1 MNRTLFWI
9 AVVAVI
15 VVAVVAGVVS
25 YDHLHTVAI
34 AAGEQSWIA
43 KLVPLSAD
51 GLLVSASLSAFVAKW
66 QDRKV
71 HGMTKLSLAV
81 GLSASVAANI
91 ASPFVGTLTGTG
103 QDILAAIVGAWP
115 AIALALSFEE
125 VLRLSS
131 MWKTEVTMEVA
142 ALPEIV
148 EVPLAEVVAMAEVE
162 ASNETNISDV
172 ARKFSS
178 AESSEVAAMKST
190 SDRSSEVIP
199 EVETPKVEKEVATL
213 PEVASPSVRKSV
225 TATAPKSGNA
235 GTSVKAE
242 ALAYLAVKPNTPA
255 SMLAERFGR
264 SDRWA
269 RGLRKEFQEAQLVAA

>member
-1 MNRTLFWI
+1 MNKTLFWI

-15 VVAVVAGVVS
+15 VVALVAGIVS
-25 YDHLHTVAI
+25 YDHLHTVAV

-66 QDRKV
+66 QGRKV

-81 GLSASVAANI
+81 GLTASVAANI
-91 ASPFVGTLTGTG
+91 ASPFVGGLTGTG

-125 VLRLSS
+125 VLRLSVAHTS
-131 MWKTEVTMEVA
+131 VPETAEEVA
-142 ALPEIV
+142 AVPETAETEAVVIAEPV
-148 EVPLAEVVAMAEVE
+148 EVPEVAEVPQAETPEVLPLP
-162 ASNETNISDV
+162 
-172 ARKFSS
+172 
-178 AESSEVAAMKST
+178 VAA
-190 SDRSSEVIP
+190 
-199 EVETPKVEKEVATL
+199 
-213 PEVASPSVRKSV
+213 SPVRKSSPRKSP
-225 TATAPKSGNA
+225 ATQG

-242 ALAYLAVKPNTPA
+242 ALAYLTANPNTTA
-255 SMLAERFGR
+255 VELAARFDR

-269 RGLRKEFQEAQLVAA
+269 RMIRKEFLESGKALQLVSA

>member
-1 MNRTLFWI
+1 MNKTLFWI
-9 AVVAVI
+9 AVMAVI

-91 ASPFVGTLTGTG
+91 ASPFVGSLTGTG

-131 MWKTEVTMEVA
+131 MWKAEGTTEVA

-148 EVPLAEVVAMAEVE
+148 EVPQAEVVAMPEAE
-162 ASNETNISDV
+162 ASNE
-172 ARKFSS
+172 
-178 AESSEVAAMKST
+178 VAAVKST
-190 SDRSSEVIP
+190 SGRSSEVIP

-225 TATAPKSGNA
+225 TATASKPGSL
-235 GTSVKAE
+235 KAE
-242 ALAYLAVKPNTPA
+242 ALAYLAMKPNTPA